1 MDQSS
6 SQQDNTYPKAV
17 RLLVQHQFDKVYRS
31 NFVAADD
38 TLVIKA
44 QRNDKD
50 VTRLGLAVSR
60 KVGNAVV
67 RNRWKRRI
75 RESFRQQKAKLPVGL
90 DLVVRPRKGAQ
101 CDFEKIFQSIVRLT
115 NKIHRRMAK
124 SKDNS

>member
-6 SQQDNTYPKAV
+6 SQQDNTFPKAV
-17 RLLVQHQFDKVYRS
+17 RLLVQPDFDNVYRS

-44 QRNDKD
+44 SANKIGR
-50 VTRLGLAVSR
+50 TRLGLAVSK

-75 RESFRQQKAKLPVGL
+75 RESFRQQKDKLPVGM
-90 DLVVRPRKGAQ
+90 DLVVRPRKGAE

-124 SKDNS
+124 SEDRT

>member
-1 MDQSS
+1 MNQPS
-6 SQQDNTYPKAV
+6 SQQDNKYPKSV
-17 RLLVQHQFDKVYRS
+17 RLLVQPDFDNVYRS

-44 QRNDKD
+44 QANGSE
-50 VTRLGLAVSR
+50 VTRLGLAVSK
-60 KVGNAVV
+60 KVGNAVA

-75 RESFRQQKAKLPVGL
+75 RESFRQQKDKLPAGL

-101 CDFEKIFQSIVRLT
+101 CDFEKIFRSIVRLT

-124 SKDNS
+124 SEDRT